1 MGRETKRG
9 SVLYRQTED
18 QVQDLIASGI
28 RLGYQPEQDEQIYV
42 FQGDPDSS
50 GCEDIADL
58 LDKDRSVKLVLLE
71 TLDDLL
77 RISDVK
83 ENSAAR
89 EAFDKFNTQL
99 MSKFADTTVFL
110 ALHHLKKAAN
120 EFAGDAILGASVIRG
135 RTDAKIFLQQA
146 APDDER
152 RVIHTSKRIGTA
164 IPKTYL
170 LFDPTTGRSELG
182 ETVAEAAHTA
192 KTADRK
198 LAEEKLFNILLSRPN
213 IEHSDLVD
221 ALDGKQM
228 RTLRLIHDHVAS
240 GLIVSSGRG
249 VKGSPR
255 TYRMAAVPTDTR
267 GMVEVP
273 TEGTNASL

>member
-1 MGRETKRG
+1 MQRSSSNR
-9 SVLYRQTED
+9 
-18 QVQDLIASGI
+18 
-28 RLGYQPEQDEQIYV
+28 RL
-42 FQGDPDSS
+42 
-50 GCEDIADL
+50 
-58 LDKDRSVKLVLLE
+58 
-71 TLDDLL
+71 
-77 RISDVK
+77 
-83 ENSAAR
+83 
-89 EAFDKFNTQL
+89 L
-99 MSKFADTTVFL
+99 MTNAESFTSP
-110 ALHHLKKAAN
+110 N
-120 EFAGDAILGASVIRG
+120 ASVPPYQR
-135 RTDAKIFLQQA
+135 
-146 APDDER
+146 
-152 RVIHTSKRIGTA
+152 
-164 IPKTYL
+164 
-170 LFDPTTGRSELG
+170 PTCYSTRPTGRSELG

-228 RTLRLIHDHVAS
+228 RKLRLIHDHVAS